1 LTGKSLVA
9 VVTGKPY
16 GAKAGTGVKPM
27 LTNWRVVV
35 TPAIFCTSVWLTCIE
50 TNAQSMPKEVAS
62 RVEIYAIPS
71 LTISDQQFLTGDAN
85 GKQVTVAG
93 EFRIAQGSGKL
104 PVVILMHGSS
114 GVGAGME
121 PWVHQ
126 FNAMGISTFVIDGF
140 SGRGL
145 TAVGPNQALL
155 GRLNL
160 IVDIYRSLEILAK
173 HPRVDP
179 ERIVLMGF
187 SRGGQATLY
196 ASLDRFNKLWNKSG
210 VQFAA
215 YIPFYP
221 DCSTTYATDTEV
233 AARPIRIF
241 HGTPD
246 DYNPVA
252 SCKAYVARL
261 RKAGRD
267 VALTEYPESQH
278 GFDAGLLGV
287 STITVS
293 ANAQTAR
300 NCHLREGEG
309 GVLMNADT
317 QAPFSYKD
325 ACIEL
330 NPHVGGNPTTAQEAR
345 KAVSD
350 FLQALLKL
358 G

>member
-1 LTGKSLVA
+1 MRTGMRA
-9 VVTGKPY
+9 AIAAWIICTGILL
-16 GAKAGTGVKPM
+16 AG
-27 LTNWRVVV
+27 
-35 TPAIFCTSVWLTCIE
+35 IE
-50 TNAQSMPKEVAS
+50 TNAQSMPKDVAA
-62 RVEIYAIPS
+62 RVELYAIPS
-71 LTISDQQFLTGDAN
+71 LTISDKQFLTGDAS
-85 GKQVTVAG
+85 GKPVTVAG
-93 EFRIAQGSGKL
+93 EFRIAQGSGRL
-104 PVVILMHGSS
+104 PVVVLMHGSS
-114 GVGAGME
+114 GVGASIE

-155 GRLNL
+155 GRLNFIL
-160 IVDIYRSLEILAK
+160 DIYRSLDILAH

-187 SRGGQATLY
+187 SRGGQAALY

-210 VQFAA
+210 VQFAG

-221 DCSTTYATDTEV
+221 DCSTRYLTDTEV

-261 RKAGRD
+261 QQAKRD
-267 VALTEYPESQH
+267 VVLTEYPDSAH
-278 GFDAGLLGV
+278 GFDAGLLGLSTVAV
-287 STITVS
+287 ST
-293 ANAQTAR
+293 NAQTAR
-300 NCHLREGEG
+300 HCHIREGEG

-317 QAPFSYKD
+317 EAPFGYKD
-325 ACIEL
+325 TCIEF
-330 NPHVGGNPTTAQEAR
+330 NPHVGGNPATAEEAR
-345 KAVSD
+345 KAVD
-350 FLQALLKL
+350 EFLRALFKL

>member
-1 LTGKSLVA
+1 MMRSG
-9 VVTGKPY
+9 G
-16 GAKAGTGVKPM
+16 G
-27 LTNWRVVV
+27 
-35 TPAIFCTSVWLTCIE
+35 PAIVAWIFGTVFLLAGIE
-50 TNAQSMPKEVAS
+50 AQAQSMPPEVAT
-62 RVEIYAIPS
+62 RVELYAIPS
-71 LTISDQQFLTGDAN
+71 LTISDQQFLSGDSN
-85 GKQVTVAG
+85 GKSVTVAG
-93 EFRIAQGSGKL
+93 ELRIAQGGGRL
-104 PVVILMHGSS
+104 PVVVMMHGSS
-114 GVGAGME
+114 GVGPNIE
-121 PWVHQ
+121 PWSHQ

-155 GRLNL
+155 GRLNFIL
-160 IVDIYRSLEILAK
+160 DIYRTLDILAH

-179 ERIVLMGF
+179 DRIVLMGF
-187 SRGGQATLY
+187 SRGGQAALY
-196 ASLDRFNKLWNKSG
+196 ASLTRFHKLWNKSG
-210 VQFAA
+210 LQFAA

-221 DCSTTYATDTEV
+221 DCSTTYTGDTEV
-233 AARPIRIF
+233 AGVPIRIF

-252 SCKAYVARL
+252 SCKAYIARL
-261 RKAGRD
+261 KSAGVD
-267 VALTEYPESQH
+267 VVLTEYPDSPH

-287 STITVS
+287 DTTAVS

-317 QAPFSYKD
+317 QQPFSYKD

-330 NPHVGGNPTTAQEAR
+330 NPHVGGNPATAEQAR
-345 KAVSD
+345 KTVSD
-350 FLQALLKL
+350 FLQGLLKL